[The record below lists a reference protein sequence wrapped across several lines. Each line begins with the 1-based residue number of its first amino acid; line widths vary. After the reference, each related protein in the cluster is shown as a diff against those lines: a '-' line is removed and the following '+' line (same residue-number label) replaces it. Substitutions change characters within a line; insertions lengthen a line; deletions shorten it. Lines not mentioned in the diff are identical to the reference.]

1 LCVGELLTSARGF
14 ATRDKPLRSGV
25 DKTTRRAPA
34 PTLLPHSLAF
44 SMTAFQ
50 TTRRTLL
57 QLIGSLP
64 VFRAVQ
70 DRAASSFTLVPA
82 FAPGQVM
89 QYSPPEVDLIG
100 G

>member
-1 LCVGELLTSARGF
+1 
-14 ATRDKPLRSGV
+14 
-25 DKTTRRAPA
+25 
-34 PTLLPHSLAF
+34 
-44 SMTAFQ
+44 MTAFQ
-50 TTRRTLL
+50 TTRRALL

-70 DRAASSFTLVPA
+70 GRAASSFTLVPA